1 MKTKSFT
8 IVLAALIMALVVCC
22 AAGTAGLPVLP
33 SNETSSL
40 NVAIS
45 ATAVGTLRS
54 DTGMTFTQGN
64 GNLANNP
71 PLDSNGEGQA
81 TIGYNEKTVAISGS
95 IVYDKT
101 LALDTSAQ
109 DQLSS
114 NLVTT
119 RSIDYTN
126 TGDGNGVG
134 MMYSTESVMIDE
146 AATGSTNDASCCP
159 WPTDSTQILPATC
172 LTVIS
177 GSEVTLQEGSVTSV
191 STARTVSDDV
201 ANGIALSYDVEVDG
215 SGQTGNETAKGKATV
230 YTEALIMEG
239 SGNATNM
246 TTQVEYS
253 ESVTVDGLIE
263 IAMSTG
269 YSSP

>member
-22 AAGTAGLPVLP
+22 SAGSAGLPVLP
-33 SNETSSL
+33 SNETSNL

-54 DTGMTFTQGN
+54 DTGLTFTQGN
-64 GNLANNP
+64 GNLADNP

-101 LALDTSAQ
+101 LALDTSGQ

-119 RSIDYTN
+119 RTIDYAN

-134 MMYSTESVMIDE
+134 VMYSTESVMIDE
-146 AATGSTNDASCCP
+146 CVSGSSADDGCCQ
-159 WPTDSTQILPATC
+159 WPTNLTVVPATC
-172 LTVIS
+172 LNVIS
-177 GSEVTLQEGSVTSV
+177 GSEVILQEGSVTSV
-191 STARTVSDDV
+191 STARTVSEDPSV
-201 ANGIALSYDVEVDG
+201 GLELSYDVDVDG
-215 SGQTGNETAKGKATV
+215 SGQTGNETAEGKATV
-230 YTEALIMEG
+230 YTEGLIMEG